1 MGSPHEF
8 PSPSP
13 QSVLVLFL
21 WPLELVWAMGPQSI
35 PGHAEGPHRTLVDYD
50 GREGVA
56 KDGMEGVEASPSKDD
71 LSDLV
76 SLKAGTHQEYAE
88 CGMEILQ
95 WSS

>member
-1 MGSPHEF
+1 MRLN
-8 PSPSP
+8 PSKFHVR
-13 QSVLVLFL
+13 QENDLDK
-21 WPLELVWAMGPQSI
+21 G
-35 PGHAEGPHRTLVDYD
+35 D

-76 SLKAGTHQEYAE
+76 SLKAGTHEEFAE